1 MFHGGS
7 FKNDRNIKD
16 IPAILTQ
23 YLLSDQQENEK
34 EKLFGS
40 LRAVPLMEFQNAF
53 YIWKLNHYC

>member
-7 FKNDRNIKD
+7 FKNDRTIKD

-34 EKLFGS
+34 FSQSCTTDGVSKCILH
-40 LRAVPLMEFQNAF
+40 LKA
-53 YIWKLNHYC
+53 

>member
-7 FKNDRNIKD
+7 FKNDRTIKD

-53 YIWKLNHYC
+53 YI